1 MSNQWNDF
9 YTHKVLH
16 HLARIHA
23 DDADPRPL
31 IRWAREW
38 GAAYRAD
45 KGPDSFFGG
54 RVRGVIMGENGELL
68 GEYARPERGKTISTD
83 VITKATQ
90 ERWGCDKTVLDM
102 ASRQIAR
109 LAGTR
114 VVTISGWDVA
124 AGAPAPER
132 EMPARWVDAPET
144 IPIDE
149 LVRNAEKLQEQ
160 AGAAAH
166 AVAIEIG
173 RRAAR
178 EGSIKTGLI
187 ELSGKSRPTVL
198 EWEKAYKDMSE

>member
-38 GAAYRAD
+38 GAAYRENKD
-45 KGPDSFFGG
+45 PNSFFGG

-83 VITKATQ
+83 VITSETR

-132 EMPARWVDAPET
+132 EMPSRWVDAPET
-144 IPIDE
+144 IPVDE
-149 LVRNAEKLQEQ
+149 LVHRAEDLQKQ
-160 AGAAAH
+160 ADAAAH
-166 AVAIEIG
+166 AVAMEIG

-187 ELSGKSRPTVL
+187 ELSGKTRPTVL
-198 EWEKAYKDMSE
+198 GWVKKYGQNV